1 MATAVNHKHSLT
13 RLMGTI
19 RHDGTVESSTDNEKV
34 IFECRIQNAKFKIKI
49 KNFYA
54 NANLAIFRPLYRNN
68 RK

>member
-1 MATAVNHKHSLT
+1 
-13 RLMGTI
+13 MGTI
-19 RHDGTVESSTDNEKV
+19 RHNGTVESGTDNEKV
-34 IFECRIQNAKFKIKI
+34 VFECRIQNAKFKI